1 MEKLKSFL
9 ISLILLTPLIG
20 FSQDECGTD
29 EMIRRN
35 PFLQQLYDQRV
46 ACAPEVDLDTAQVLT
61 IPVVFHVIHV
71 GEPVGEGTNISDEQI
86 LSCIENLNHRFRG
99 DVEALAALTDD
110 YDEYELSLVLDSK
123 IEFCLAARDPN
134 NEPTD
139 GIHRVDAS
147 NLTYSNTF
155 AGQPVFESYAED
167 GMSNESWTA
176 GSLTGIPHAYIK
188 ELYHWPVDKYFN
200 CYIVTEING
209 NNGGNGIQGF
219 SLLGSAGTG
228 LNGYSYGPVC
238 LYNVTGTTGTLKSG
252 RELNATWTHEIGHA
266 FNLYHTFSNGFT
278 TSDCDSETNPCTQ
291 GDQVPDTPPTS
302 TNQSCSS
309 PTCPDAMVE
318 NYMDYTSETCR
329 IAFTQGQIER
339 MREEIW
345 NGLPYLVADDNVSC
359 QSPNAIDVAVS
370 SVTLP
375 TSWCQPTIDFN
386 VKISNFG
393 GNDVSGAELVFDGAS
408 YPLPTIIA
416 GGFEFVSF
424 TNYQLGDGVFTFEV
438 IYDQD
443 EYLNNNILIHVVEQ
457 LEENV
462 VEVILSPDYW
472 GNEISWEITD
482 ENGNIL
488 LFENDYPLGAQDSD
502 FYNSSC
508 LPDGCYTFTITDSNG
523 DGMCSFDFGDDGI
536 CDAYYDAFVN
546 VIVNGN
552 IILDISSPENID
564 YGSILELDFCTI
576 YCPPSPCEGDFNG
589 DGLVTVRD
597 LIELLAITGLTIDE
611 CSDYDLNNNFV
622 IDVDDV
628 LEFLQLMGYNCG
640 TGEFYDVG
648 MIPLGDIDE
657 LSNLSNISHVI
668 LDKTIIDV
676 KYYTL
681 RGERMIF
688 NRYVSGGMYLKE
700 TLYSDGTKDVTKIFI
715 SE

>member
-1 MEKLKSFL
+1 MKLNKL
-9 ISLILLTPLIG
+9 LLTVLLLFTTFFG
-20 FSQDECGTD
+20 FSQEQCGTD
-29 EMIRRN
+29 ELIIRN
-35 PFLQQLYDQRV
+35 PFLMERYNSRV

-61 IPVVFHVIHV
+61 IPVVFHILHL
-71 GEPVGEGTNISDEQI
+71 GESVGEGTNISDEQV

-99 DVEALAALTDD
+99 DVEALSSLTDE
-110 YDEYELSLVLDSK
+110 YDEYELSLVKDGK
-123 IEFCLAARDPN
+123 IEFCLAARGPDDT
-134 NEPTD
+134 PTD
-139 GIHRVDAS
+139 GINRVDAS
-147 NLTYSNTF
+147 DLTYSNTW
-155 AGQPVFESYAED
+155 AGQPIFESYAED

-200 CYIVTEING
+200 CYVVTEING

-359 QSPNAIDVAVS
+359 QSPNSKDLGIS
-370 SVTLP
+370 TVTLP
-375 TSWCQPTIDFN
+375 QTWCLDTVSFSVKILNYGGEIAEGSILYVNNLPQPIPSINGGESVTIDFT
-386 VKISNFG
+386 
-393 GNDVSGAELVFDGAS
+393 D
-408 YPLPTIIA
+408 YPI
-416 GGFEFVSF
+416 
-424 TNYQLGDGVFTFEV
+424 GDGVFE
-438 IYDQD
+438 IEIEYPID
-443 EYLNNNILIHVVEQ
+443 EYIDNNTYYHEVDLSGGSW
-457 LEENV
+457 LEFDITTDN
-462 VEVILSPDYW
+462 W
-472 GNEISWEITD
+472 ANEISWSVTNEL
-482 ENGNIL
+482 GNVIIYG
-488 LFENDYPLGAQDSD
+488 DGYPFGINT
-502 FYNSSC
+502 YTYGTC
-508 LPDGCYTFTITDSNG
+508 IPDGCYTFTITDANG
-523 DGMCSFDFGDDGI
+523 DGLCSFDFGNDGI
-536 CDAYYDAFVN
+536 CDSGGSLSLK
-546 VIVNGN
+546 VNGN
-552 IILDISSPENID
+552 TLLSIDPDNAD
-564 YGSILELDFCTI
+564 YGSILELDFCVT
-576 YCPPSPCEGDFNG
+576 YCPPSPCKGDFNG

-611 CSDYDLNNNFV
+611 CNEYDLNNNFV
-622 IDVDDV
+622 IDVNDV
-628 LEFLQLMGYNCG
+628 LEFLQIMGYNCG

-648 MIPLGDIDE
+648 MVPINTLKDLAD
-657 LSNLSNISHVI
+657 LDVLD
-668 LDKTIIDV
+668 LDKTVTDV

-681 RGERMIF
+681 RGERVTF
-688 NRYVSGGMYLKE
+688 NRYLSDGVYIKE
-700 TLYSDGTKDVTKIFI
+700 TVYSDGTRDVIKIFVN
-715 SE
+715 E